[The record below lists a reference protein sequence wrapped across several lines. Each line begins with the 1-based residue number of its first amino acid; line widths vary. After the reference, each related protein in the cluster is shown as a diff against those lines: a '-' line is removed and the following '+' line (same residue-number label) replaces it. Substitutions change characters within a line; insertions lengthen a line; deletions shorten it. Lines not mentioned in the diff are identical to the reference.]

1 MDIQALSKK
10 FGINAEYSVFAER
23 MKGRRVLLVADET
36 TQRFFPLIEPVVRGA
51 AAACEAFVLPERE
64 PVADEQTVA
73 KVAAAGE
80 GYDYLLAVGAG
91 TLNDLCKY
99 AGFLTHRESGVFATA
114 PSMDGFS
121 SGVTPLIEKGFK
133 ITRSAQT
140 ASDVLIDPAVLCA
153 APRIMI
159 GAGVGDILAKYC
171 CLTDWRISSYL
182 TGETYGEEAASLM
195 YDAVRACDES
205 IPALAAGREETH
217 GGAAHLGLCDG
228 HRGQFPSRLG
238 RGTSHEPLS

>member
-10 FGINAEYSVFAER
+10 FGINAEYRTGGTFPVFAER

-51 AAACEAFVLPERE
+51 AAACATFVLPERE

-114 PSMDGFS
+114 PRRRRPTCS
-121 SGVTPLIEKGFK
+121 SIP
-133 ITRSAQT
+133 
-140 ASDVLIDPAVLCA
+140 PCC
-153 APRIMI
+153 APRP
-159 GAGVGDILAKYC
+159 
-171 CLTDWRISSYL
+171 
-182 TGETYGEEAASLM
+182 AS
-195 YDAVRACDES
+195 
-205 IPALAAGREETH
+205 
-217 GGAAHLGLCDG
+217 
-228 HRGQFPSRLG
+228 
-238 RGTSHEPLS
+238 